1 MKLVSM
7 LDEEMLLEKVPGSS
21 REEIYSYMLNK
32 LIAFNE
38 LDLSADS
45 LLSEMI
51 AHEDD
56 AGILLPGLNMPHL
69 RLNDLHDLFIVIG
82 LPENPAA
89 AGADMIFMSL
99 IGDHMSDVYLK
110 MLAGLG
116 RHLTSTAAVEELL
129 SAARGGKDALWSYL
143 QNNNIQLR
151 NVVTAEDVMTP
162 VHLSLHPDSPLS
174 DAFDCFHNTHL
185 RFLPVVDDNG
195 KLVGELSARKVVK
208 SFIPDYI
215 YMMDSVNFMN
225 DFSVFN
231 KIFDSEHSQPV
242 SQYMHTEPARAALD
256 TPLFQLTLLLTK
268 QDGGAVY
275 IVDAENTLQGIFAI
289 ENVIDKVLRG

>member
-1 MKLVSM
+1 M
-7 LDEEMLLEKVPGSS
+7 LDEEMLLEKIPGSS

-32 LIAFNE
+32 LIDFNE
-38 LDLSADS
+38 LELKADS

-89 AGADMIFMSL
+89 AGADMIFMLL
-99 IGDHMSDVYLK
+99 IGDHMNDVYLK
-110 MLAGLG
+110 ILAGLA
-116 RHLTSTAAVEELL
+116 RHLINPAAVENMLN
-129 SAARGGKDALWSYL
+129 AARGGKDTMWNYL
-143 QNNNIQLR
+143 QDNDIQLR

-162 VHLSLHPDSPLS
+162 VHISLHPNSPLS

-208 SFIPDYI
+208 SFIPDYV
-215 YMMDSVNFMN
+215 YMMDNVNFMN

-231 KIFDSEHSQPV
+231 RIFDSEHSQPV
-242 SQYMHTEPARAALD
+242 SQYMHSEPARALLD
-256 TPLFQLTLLLTK
+256 TPLFQLTVLLTK
-268 QDGGAVY
+268 QEGGSVY
-275 IVDAENTLQGIFAI
+275 IVDADNTLQGIFAI

>member
-7 LDEEMLLEKVPGSS
+7 LDEEMLLEKIPGSS

-56 AGILLPGLNMPHL
+56 AGILLPGLNIPHL
-69 RLNDLHDLFIVIG
+69 RRSDLHDLFIVIG

-89 AGADMIFMSL
+89 ASADMIFMLL
-99 IGDHMSDVYLK
+99 IGDHMNDVYLK
-110 MLAGLG
+110 ILAGLA
-116 RHLTSTAAVEELL
+116 RHLITPAAVENMLN
-129 SAARGGKDALWSYL
+129 AARGGKDTLWNYL
-143 QNNNIQLR
+143 QDNDIQLR
-151 NVVTAEDVMTP
+151 NIVTAEDVMTP

-195 KLVGELSARKVVK
+195 TLVGELSARKVVK
-208 SFIPDYI
+208 SFIPDYV
-215 YMMDSVNFMN
+215 YMMDNVNFMN

-231 KIFDSEHSQPV
+231 RIFDSEHSQPV
-242 SQYMHTEPARAALD
+242 SQYMHSEPARALLD
-256 TPLFQLTLLLTK
+256 TPLFQLTVLLTK
-268 QDGGAVY
+268 QEGGSVY
-275 IVDAENTLQGIFAI
+275 IVDADNTLQGIFAI

>member
-7 LDEEMLLEKVPGSS
+7 LDEEMLLEKIPGSS

-32 LIAFNE
+32 LIDFNE
-38 LDLSADS
+38 LELKADS

-89 AGADMIFMSL
+89 AGADMIFMLL
-99 IGDHMSDVYLK
+99 IGDHMNDVYLK
-110 MLAGLG
+110 ILAGLA
-116 RHLTSTAAVEELL
+116 RHLINPAAVENMLN
-129 SAARGGKDALWSYL
+129 AARGGKDTMWNYL
-143 QNNNIQLR
+143 QDNDIQLR

-162 VHLSLHPDSPLS
+162 VHISLHPNSPLS

-208 SFIPDYI
+208 SFIPDYV
-215 YMMDSVNFMN
+215 YMMDNVNFMN

-231 KIFDSEHSQPV
+231 RIFDSEHSQPV
-242 SQYMHTEPARAALD
+242 SQYMHSEPARALLD
-256 TPLFQLTLLLTK
+256 TPLFQLTVLLTK
-268 QDGGAVY
+268 QEGGSVY
-275 IVDAENTLQGIFAI
+275 IVDADNTLQGIFAI

>member
-7 LDEEMLLEKVPGSS
+7 LDEEMLLEKIPGSS

-56 AGILLPGLNMPHL
+56 AGILLPGLNIPHL
-69 RLNDLHDLFIVIG
+69 RRSDLHDLFIVIG

-89 AGADMIFMSL
+89 ASADMIFMLL
-99 IGDHMSDVYLK
+99 IGDHMNDVYLK
-110 MLAGLG
+110 ILAGLA
-116 RHLTSTAAVEELL
+116 RHLITPAAVENMLN
-129 SAARGGKDALWSYL
+129 AARGGKDTLWNYL
-143 QNNNIQLR
+143 QDNDIQLR
-151 NVVTAEDVMTP
+151 NIVTAEDVMTP

-195 KLVGELSARKVVK
+195 TLVGELSARKVVK
-208 SFIPDYI
+208 SFIPDSV
-215 YMMDSVNFMN
+215 YMMDNVNFMN

-231 KIFDSEHSQPV
+231 RIFDSEHSQPV
-242 SQYMHTEPARAALD
+242 SQYMHSEPARALLD
-256 TPLFQLTLLLTK
+256 TPLFQLTVLLTK
-268 QDGGAVY
+268 QEGGSVY
-275 IVDAENTLQGIFAI
+275 IVDADNTLQGIFAI